1 MGFQSEPLER
11 LILAMIIGCGVSW
24 ACLVTLIVMSAGSPP
39 SQIARGLLLG
49 WVLVGASWLAIRM
62 IRGEPRITWRD
73 TAWTISAW
81 PVQVLIAIFWKQ
93 ARL

>member
-1 MGFQSEPLER
+1 MGFESEPLGR
-11 LILAMIIGCGVSW
+11 VILGIIIGSAVSW

-49 WVLVGASWLAIRM
+49 WVLIGASALAIRM
-62 IRGEPRITWRD
+62 SRSESGITWRD
-73 TAWTISAW
+73 TAWTVSAW
-81 PVQVLIAIFWKQ
+81 PVYATIAIFWKQ